1 MNKSNIKL
9 QHYGDAI
16 NTTWYWTDEDGKTI
30 SPSMGDSNIAEKWG
44 KLYKEAVKEGKVV
57 FNGRVYN
64 ANK

>member
-9 QHYGDAI
+9 QHYGDTI
-16 NTTWYWTDEDGKTI
+16 NTTWYWTDENGKTI
-30 SPSMGDSNIAEKWG
+30 SPYMGDSDIAEKWG

>member
-9 QHYGDAI
+9 QHYGDAV

-30 SPSMGDSNIAEKWG
+30 SRYMGDSNIAEKWG
-44 KLYKEAVKEGKVV
+44 QLYKEAVKEGKVV
-57 FNGRVYN
+57 LNGQVYN